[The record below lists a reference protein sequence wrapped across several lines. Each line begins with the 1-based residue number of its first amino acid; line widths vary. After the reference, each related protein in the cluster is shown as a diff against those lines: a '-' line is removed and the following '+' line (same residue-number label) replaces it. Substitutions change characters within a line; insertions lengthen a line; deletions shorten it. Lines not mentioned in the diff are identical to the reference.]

1 MKTACSLAVKVVPGA
16 SKSLV
21 AGWLGKELKLRIA
34 APPEK
39 GKANAA
45 VLKLLEAELNI
56 GVKSLRIA
64 RGRTSAH
71 KMIEID
77 GLNQNDIERIFGG
90 PDFSGQAEH

>member
-1 MKTACSLAVKVVPGA
+1 MTTACSLAVKVVPGA

-39 GKANAA
+39 GKANTAT
-45 VLKLLEAELNI
+45 LKLLATELGI
-56 GVKSLRIA
+56 GVKSLRIT
-64 RGRTSAH
+64 RGQTSAH

-77 GLNQNDIERIFGG
+77 GLKQRDVERVFGG
-90 PDFSGQAEH
+90 PDVSEKA

>member
-1 MKTACSLAVKVVPGA
+1 MTIACSLAVKVVPGA

-45 VLKLLEAELNI
+45 VLKLLAAELNI
-56 GVKSLRIA
+56 GAKSLRIT
-64 RGRTSAH
+64 RGRTSVH
-71 KMIEID
+71 KIIEID
-77 GLNQNDIERIFGG
+77 GLKQSDVERVFGG
-90 PDFSGQAEH
+90 PGSHGKA